1 MAKRKKRYHVIILRE
16 DGKQVHN
23 RVLEWFQVRRHLT
36 FFGSV
41 GASLLLGTVAFF
53 LTAAWSGNLVAR
65 NLELLKK
72 EHQLKTSLTAL
83 NKTLDE
89 ARSRLSQSERQLASM
104 EELAKQQ
111 NLTLPTPAGVGG
123 PASDSAAPPPAGV
136 SLADPGVRDLAAGI
150 ADLRDQADAVLHE
163 TQDVSRVLRPHLE
176 ELART
181 PSIWPVKGF
190 IASGFGSRQD
200 PLDGEP
206 AIHEGIDIS
215 ASFGSPVVAPAEGLI
230 IFTGWKQGYG
240 NCIEI
245 SHGNGL
251 VTRYA
256 HLSKI
261 LVKPGQNVKRWQRI
275 GLVGSTGRSTGAHLH
290 YEVRRNDRPINPKR
304 FLLF

>member
-1 MAKRKKRYHVIILRE
+1 MRKRERRYHVVILRE

-23 RVLEWFQVRRHLT
+23 RVLEWFQVKRHLT
-36 FFGSV
+36 LAGTV
-41 GASLLLGTVAFF
+41 GGGLLLGTLAFF

-72 EHQLKTSLTAL
+72 EHQLRTSLTAL
-83 NKTLDE
+83 DKTLEE
-89 ARSRLSQSERQLASM
+89 ARTKLSQSERQLASM

-111 NLTLPTPAGVGG
+111 NLTLPVPAGVGG
-123 PASDSAAPPPAGV
+123 PATSSSAPPLTGA
-136 SLADPGVRDLAAGI
+136 SLADPKVRDLAAGI

-190 IASGFGSRQD
+190 ISSSFGSRQD
-200 PLDGEP
+200 PIDGEP
-206 AIHEGIDIS
+206 AVHEGIDIS
-215 ASFGSPVVAPAEGLI
+215 APFGSPVQAPAEGLV

-261 LVKPGQNVKRWQRI
+261 LVKPGQSVKRWQRI

-290 YEVRRNDRPINPKR
+290 YEVRRGDRPVNPKR